1 MRFICP
7 LCGEVYDEAKADTPF
22 ADLPET
28 WACPLCYAPRNSFR
42 TEEREPRP
50 RSGGKEDA
58 E

>member
-42 TEEREPRP
+42 PEEETDREDDPPR
-50 RSGGKEDA
+50 
-58 E
+58 